1 MISYWQSLQHTKQAL
16 LVSLSR
22 SILWPA
28 VLTILLPLI
37 FGSEVIWLC
46 LSLSEGI
53 TACIALVLLLSAEGR
68 HLRKIKQT

>member
-1 MISYWQSLQHTKQAL
+1 MISYWQSIQHTKQAL

-28 VLTILLPLI
+28 ALTILLPLI
-37 FGSEVIWLC
+37 FGNEVIWLC

-53 TACIALVLLLSAEGR
+53 TTCTAFVLLTR
-68 HLRKIKQT
+68 QKQ